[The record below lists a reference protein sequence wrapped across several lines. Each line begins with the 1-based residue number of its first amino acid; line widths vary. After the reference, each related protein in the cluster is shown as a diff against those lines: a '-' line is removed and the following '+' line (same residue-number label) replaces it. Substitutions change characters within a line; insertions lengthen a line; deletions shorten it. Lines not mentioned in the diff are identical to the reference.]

1 MTVLKMRETN
11 TKEIAKEVEAGALE
25 TYEIP

>member
-1 MTVLKMRETN
+1 MMVLKMRETN
-11 TKEIAKEVEAGALE
+11 TKEIAKEVEAGVLE